1 MDKKLLYGIGIGVV
15 ALYLYLNRN
24 KLAALKNTATETK
37 PPATNPPAN
46 KPPATNPVN
55 TEPATKPVADTKP
68 EEKPI
73 FVDDRHLPSFA
84 DILVTPS
91 TTPPVPLDR
100 NLFEIPFS
108 PTDILPKGLEYN
120 YDY

>member
-1 MDKKLLYGIGIGVV
+1 MDKKLLYGIGIGAV

-24 KLAALKNTATETK
+24 KLAALKTSTAPASAPATK
-37 PPATNPPAN
+37 PAT
-46 KPPATNPVN
+46 KPVN